1 MSLFQSPVSFETD
14 SYCNYSISMASLS
27 EVIIVLS
34 RPAESGNVGAVCRA
48 MMNMGLS
55 RLRIVPAD
63 GAKLD
68 GAVIAARAVHAA
80 CIWEQAEFFP
90 SLEKALADCS
100 PVIGVTRRT
109 GRRRKA
115 HSLGPAETA
124 AFIAER
130 PGPAALVF
138 GNERTGLEDAEL
150 GLCNMAAHIPAAC
163 AFPSLNLSHAVQV
176 FCCELYRKLAPG
188 EEKGFREWT
197 PLGQEPLNAL
207 VQTLTGS
214 LESLGFYKQ
223 GGRAEQEGFFRD
235 LLARAGIT
243 RREADYLAGIFS
255 KAARLAARGGAR
267 KGPDGGPLNNPPQS
281 PSG

>member
-1 MSLFQSPVSFETD
+1 
-14 SYCNYSISMASLS
+14 MASLS

-55 RLRIVPAD
+55 RLRIVPED
-63 GAKLD
+63 GAELNEI
-68 GAVIAARAVHAA
+68 VIRARAVHAA
-80 CIWEQAEFFP
+80 RVWEEAGFFP
-90 SLEKALADCS
+90 TLEAALADCS
-100 PVIGVTRRT
+100 PIIGITRRT

-115 HSLGPAETA
+115 HSLAPGETA
-124 AFIAER
+124 AFLAER

-150 GLCNMAAHIPAAC
+150 DLCSMAAHIPAAR

-176 FCCELYRKLAPG
+176 FCYELRLKLAPG
-188 EEKGFREWT
+188 EERGFRGWI
-197 PLGQEPLNAL
+197 PLGQEDINAL

-223 GGRAEQEGFFRD
+223 GGRAEQESLFRD
-235 LLARAGIT
+235 LFSRVGIT

-255 KAARLAARGGAR
+255 KALRLA
-267 KGPDGGPLNNPPQS
+267 
-281 PSG
+281 SGK